1 MKLLRNLLLLV
12 VALVGVVFAGGFFLL
27 PGEVKTDKAF
37 TIDRPASSVY
47 AMLASAP
54 GAYALADGITQN
66 VTGSQA
72 PGTVEA
78 EVLFG
83 GKKGVVKY
91 EISGSGTTSSV
102 TTRLSQTLGA
112 NPLARFQGMSG
123 AQLAPVIA
131 AIEAKAKA
139 DSSALPTTDF
149 SGLAYEVVPNLAPRD
164 FLYIEATTPTQAEGI
179 KEGIRQAMRIVR
191 QSLVSN
197 NLTQAGPP
205 IAVETGWQEGQAYGF
220 QAGLPYSGAT
230 PNLLIGVKNGRTPA
244 GTAIKVMYAGREE
257 DIIPVYDR
265 VEALIAAARLKRSGP
280 SFEIF
285 LDDPDSATGS
295 QVREIYHIVE
305 GDTAALARIAP
316 SAPIQPVAIP
326 APAAAPVDAAAPAAT
341 DPTAAPTT
349 PAPATPATPAPAEAK
364 K

>member
-1 MKLLRNLLLLV
+1 MKLIRNLLLLV
-12 VALVGVVFAGGFFLL
+12 AGLVGVVFAGGFFLL
-27 PGEVKTDKAF
+27 PNEAKVEKAF

-47 AMLASAP
+47 ALLASAP
-54 GAYALADGITQN
+54 GAYALADGVTQT

-83 GKKGVVKY
+83 GKKGTVKY
-91 EISGSGTTSSV
+91 EVTGTGASSSV
-102 TTRLSQTLGA
+102 TARFTQTLGP

-123 AQLAPVIA
+123 AQLEPVIA

-139 DSSALPTTDF
+139 DANAVPTTDF
-149 SGLAYEVVPNLAPRD
+149 TGLAYEVVANLAPRD

-191 QSLVSN
+191 QSLTSN

-220 QAGLPYSGAT
+220 QAGLPYSGPT
-230 PNLLIGVKNGRTPA
+230 PSLLIAVKNGKTPA
-244 GTAIKVMYAGREE
+244 GTAIKVVYSGKEE
-257 DIIPVYDR
+257 EIIPTYDR
-265 VEALIAAARLKRSGP
+265 IEALIAAARLKRSGP

-316 SAPIQPVAIP
+316 SAAAQPVTLPP
-326 APAAAPVDAAAPAAT
+326 AAPPAAPVDPAAAAPVATDPAAAPAAT
-341 DPTAAPTT
+341 
-349 PAPATPATPAPAEAK
+349 PAPADAK